1 MSRLP
6 LDPST
11 TVVVAALVLASAG
24 TPLAAAQSAD
34 RTTVTVVVVTERETP
49 VSDATVTATWEG
61 GETTGRTAGN
71 GRVFLDVPVGATVAF
86 DVDHPEFVRNSP
98 YRRTIRADTGE
109 VTVEASPAVTFT
121 YSVADADG
129 DALAGVA
136 VSVTDDDGREVAA
149 GETDT
154 DGRFASPRLAAG
166 AYTVRFERAGY
177 LDVTRTESGRQSVT
191 RPIGMER
198 GLVTLAVN
206 ASDPRLGAPVA
217 DVDVEAADGSG
228 TTGADGRVDLS
239 VPVNSEVEVVATRD
253 GYADARTTVAVAE
266 ADRSVNVS
274 LARVPNLTLS
284 AANDRVVVGESVV
297 VEVRDAYGDPAAN
310 VTVLRDDEAVG
321 TTDADGELAVPVET
335 AGDQTLRARRGGVRS
350 ETVTVE
356 GVAAGG
362 AATATADGTSTG
374 AVRTPSSGLAPG
386 FSALAALLALVCAG
400 AYAVSR
406 R

>member
-1 MSRLP
+1 
-6 LDPST
+6 
-11 TVVVAALVLASAG
+11 
-24 TPLAAAQSAD
+24 
-34 RTTVTVVVVTERETP
+34 
-49 VSDATVTATWEG
+49 
-61 GETTGRTAGN
+61 
-71 GRVFLDVPVGATVAF
+71 
-86 DVDHPEFVRNSP
+86 
-98 YRRTIRADTGE
+98 
-109 VTVEASPAVTFT
+109 
-121 YSVADADG
+121 
-129 DALAGVA
+129 
-136 VSVTDDDGREVAA
+136 
-149 GETDT
+149 
-154 DGRFASPRLAAG
+154 
-166 AYTVRFERAGY
+166 
-177 LDVTRTESGRQSVT
+177 
-191 RPIGMER
+191 MER

-217 DVDVEAADGSG
+217 DVDVEAADESG

-266 ADRSVNVS
+266 ADRSLNVS

-335 AGDQTLRARRGGVRS
+335 AGDQTLRARRGDVRS
-350 ETVTVE
+350 ETVVVE
-356 GVAAGG
+356 GVATGG

-386 FSALAALLALVCAG
+386 FSVLAALLAFVCAG